1 MNNRL
6 RTIQSHCLDMDN
18 SYCNQN
24 MTYDP
29 LQTMPLAMA
38 YVPWQQWKNV
48 YEGCKG
54 LEHGTIFEE
63 LIFPFQFSSRMCR
76 NSCMKQN
83 HYADCNTN
91 CNSRSDMCMTYNN
104 MERNNC
110 NNNCNNNYNYNRNNN
125 SNNNYNANCNTKK
138 TSNCE
143 RRCD

>member
-6 RTIQSHCLDMDN
+6 RTMQSRCLDMDN
-18 SYCNQN
+18 CYCNQN

-63 LIFPFQFSSRMCR
+63 LIFPFQFSSRVCG

-83 HYADCNTN
+83 RYADFNSTMNNCNAN
-91 CNSRSDMCMTYNN
+91 CNSTM
-104 MERNNC
+104 NNC
-110 NNNCNNNYNYNRNNN
+110 
-125 SNNNYNANCNTKK
+125 NANCNTKK